1 MWLPENSAPFHHK
14 HKQCN
19 PLSSLLY
26 LDCFQSKES
35 ETPNATS
42 SFILRWDLQSL
53 YIASG
58 TSSCLPFQCLDCVF
72 IMHVLLEI
80 HKQVFIEVTQCHTK
94 EEKARQSY
102 DLLWCLTVMTT
113 ALTEALKVLGW
124 TWNTRCQRCWYKFK
138 ACLSYWVN
146 SRPTWAACGSSI
158 SKWKC
163 RKRAGDIAQ
172 W

>member
-1 MWLPENSAPFHHK
+1 MQSTELTFVSGL
-14 HKQCN
+14 
-19 PLSSLLY
+19 LSEQRIWDSKCYIQLY
-26 LDCFQSKES
+26 LKVGSSKPLHSFWYFLLSTLSVPWLCFYYACS
-35 ETPNATS
+35 P
-42 SFILRWDLQSL
+42 
-53 YIASG
+53 G
-58 TSSCLPFQCLDCVF
+58 
-72 IMHVLLEI
+72 I

-124 TWNTRCQRCWYKFK
+124 TWNTRYQRCWYKFK
-138 ACLSYWVN
+138 ACLSYWEN
-146 SRPTWAACGSSI
+146 SRPAWAACGSSI